1 MEDLGQLIGARPLLN
16 TLSDATFVLRGG
28 LHSQVNGGELPKHVL
43 PFSIGGAIL
52 AGLIPLTAEALEVVA
67 RSAAPLSTRQLANA
81 AVKCLPSGISFAV
94 GMYVAPRWTIPR
106 VLGSVAEQVWRR
118 VAPGSHRS
126 LMVVIA
132 SGLVLGEGTAA
143 LITATLKGLIGH

>member
-1 MEDLGQLIGARPLLN
+1 M
-16 TLSDATFVLRGG
+16 
-28 LHSQVNGGELPKHVL
+28 NGGELPKQVL
-43 PFSIGGAIL
+43 PFSLGGAIL
-52 AGLIPLTAEALEVVA
+52 AGLVPLTAMALEVVA
-67 RSAAPLSTRQLANA
+67 KSASSLGTRQLANA

-118 VAPGSHRS
+118 VAPGSHRN

-143 LITATLKGLIGH
+143 LITAALKSLIRH